1 MSKKNWKQTTL
12 LWFLTVLVT
21 LASVVY
27 QRMTGPTHPVR
38 GKVEIAGETLK
49 YKLLRSHEITSDA
62 VMEFAI
68 SDTNVAGVF
77 TWRRYISHDQWTND
91 TLKVV
96 NNKITVAVPKQPSA
110 GKVTYQITFIDGN
123 GMEYQLTEEPVV
135 IRFKGVVPGYALLP
149 HILFMFIAML
159 LATRTGLEAIANRDN
174 TFRLAFWT
182 AGLLFVG
189 GLILGPIVQKFA
201 FDAFWTGWP
210 FGHDLTDYKTLVA
223 FIFWGIALWQG
234 RQAGKGRVWFVVA
247 AIVTLLVYLV
257 PHSVLGSEIDYT
269 AVE

>member
-1 MSKKNWKQTTL
+1 MSKKNWKQTIL
-12 LWFLTVLVT
+12 LWTLTIFVT

-27 QRMTGPTHPVR
+27 QRLTGPTHPVR
-38 GKVEIAGETLK
+38 GKVEITGETLK
-49 YKLLRSHEITSDA
+49 YKLLRSHEVTADA
-62 VMEFAI
+62 KMEFAI
-68 SDTNVAGVF
+68 SDTTVTGVF
-77 TWRRYISHDQWTND
+77 KWRRYKSHDEWTSD

-96 NNKITVAVPKQPSA
+96 NNKITVAIPKQPAA
-110 GKVTYQITFIDGN
+110 GKVMYQITLVESSSK
-123 GMEYQLTEEPVV
+123 EYQLTEEPIV
-135 IRFKGVVPGYALLP
+135 IRFKGAVPGYVLSP

-182 AGLLFVG
+182 AGLLFAG

-210 FGHDLTDYKTLVA
+210 FGHDVTDTKTLVA
-223 FIFWGIALWQG
+223 FIFWGIALWRG
-234 RQAGKGRVWFVVA
+234 RQPGKGRGWFVIA
-247 AIVTLLVYLV
+247 AVVTLLVYLV